1 MFKAIIIIVLVVG
14 VLVGGLLTLRNS
26 GRAGLPDDSVLQRA
40 AKRAREQA
48 AAEEAANREGNGR
61 PPKSGGP

>member
-14 VLVGGLLTLRNS
+14 ALVGGLLTLRNS
-26 GRAGLPDDSVLQRA
+26 GRVGLPNDEVLRRA

-48 AAEEAANREGNGR
+48 AAEEASRGNKDGR
-61 PPKSGGP
+61 SPK